1 MPKIR
6 VLVVDD
12 HAVLRAGLRL
22 LLNAQ
27 PDMEAVGEA
36 GDGAEAL
43 RQCELLRPD
52 VVLLDRSMPGIGGL
66 DVLRRVKRVMPTT
79 HVLVLSMHDDES
91 YLREALRAGASGYTL
106 KKAADTELISAIR
119 AVVRGEVFLHPSLTK
134 VLVGDLLERGAGRQ
148 EHVES
153 DYDALSERERE
164 VLRLVALGHTSQ
176 HIADTLF
183 ISLKTVETYKAR
195 AMTKL
200 GLKNRAELVRFALRH
215 GLLEPD
221 SSDHRT

>member
-1 MPKIR
+1 MGKIR

-27 PDMEAVGEA
+27 PDIEAVGEA
-36 GDGAEAL
+36 GDGVEAL

-52 VVLLDRSMPGIGGL
+52 VVLLDLSMPGIGGL
-66 DVLRRVKRVMPTT
+66 EVLRRIRRAVPTA

-119 AVVRGEVFLHPSLTK
+119 AVARGEVFLHPSLTK
-134 VLVGDLLERGAGRQ
+134 VLVGDLLERGTGQ
-148 EHVES
+148 EHHVES

-176 HIADTLF
+176 QVADMLYL
-183 ISLKTVETYKAR
+183 SLKTVETYKAR
-195 AMTKL
+195 AMAKL
-200 GLKNRAELVRFALRH
+200 ELKNRAELVRFALRH
-215 GLLEPD
+215 GLLDPD
-221 SSDHRT
+221 NPKHES